1 MHNNSSL
8 TSFLLRRIA
17 AFLYDTLLLVA
28 IFFVFTAILI
38 AYNDGEAIKNQGFII
53 VLYVIG
59 FFFFSWF
66 WMHGGQTLGMRA
78 WRIKLV
84 TDNASEI
91 KLAHCVKR
99 YLTGTLLFGVTLLY
113 VLVDKQ
119 RRALH
124 DRLSDTLIIIKNK

>member
-124 DRLSDTLIIIKNK
+124 DRLSDTIIIMKNK